1 MISTSRWFAGCFAIS
16 GLMAMT
22 GCSKEVA
29 GESTQDAAHASSE
42 PSAKEKTVSSSKV
55 VPAGTT
61 AAPPATTS
69 AAPAAPEGPPTKPV
83 FESLTLTAGAAK
95 PDKSSTW
102 DVKNVNTATISA
114 IFFQFYAYDDTG
126 KQIGSTNLSWNG
138 ELKPGATD
146 NVSPYDWEV
155 GKTAALVEMVYYG
168 VKFKGQDKVTTDDK
182 RAPSKKE
189 KGVFPAGS
197 GPVADPAA
205 SGSAAP
211 AEGAAPTA
219 SGLDMFAGDYIT
231 DYGKC
236 TLSVKADKIKGICP
250 GRGTVL
256 DCKATDETLDCA
268 WSESSGSGRAKLKR
282 DPKTGK
288 LNGSWGNGGSSAG
301 GGSWTF
307 SPKKK

>member
-1 MISTSRWFAGCFAIS
+1 MISMSRHAWFAGCFALC
-16 GLMAMT
+16 GLLG
-22 GCSKEVA
+22 GCSKEEPAA
-29 GESTQDAAHASSE
+29 GSTAETAKASSE
-42 PSAKEKTVSSSKV
+42 PSATAKTVTSAKV

-61 AAPPATTS
+61 AAPPATPS
-69 AAPAAPEGPPTKPV
+69 AAPEGPPTKPI
-83 FESLTLTAGAAK
+83 FESLTIVAGAAK

-102 DVKNVNTATISA
+102 DVKNDNTATIAA
-114 IFFQFYAYDDTG
+114 IFFQFYAYDDAG

-146 NVSPYDWEV
+146 NVSPYDWDV
-155 GKTAALVEMVYYG
+155 GKTAAAVEMVYYG

-189 KGVFPAGS
+189 KGVFPGGS
-197 GPVADPAA
+197 GPAADPAA
-205 SGSAAP
+205 SASAAP
-211 AEGAAPTA
+211 ADSAAPAA
-219 SGLDMFAGDYIT
+219 SGLDIFAGDYIT